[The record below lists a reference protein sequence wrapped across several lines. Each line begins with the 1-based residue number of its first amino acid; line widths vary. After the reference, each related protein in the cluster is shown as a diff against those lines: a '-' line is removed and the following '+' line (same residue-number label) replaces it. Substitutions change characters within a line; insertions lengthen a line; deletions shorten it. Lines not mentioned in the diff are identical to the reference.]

1 MAITP
6 EERALMESYYNNSN
20 SIPPAQKTRL
30 PIANPSQGF
39 FSDVANAVPL
49 AAKQRALGVGQL
61 YSDIT
66 GGDPTDPIMQDL
78 AAQYQQ
84 RHRGNPNDIV
94 FNSAGDMVGSAL
106 GDPLSYLPLGGM
118 ANGLWGMAATGLGFG
133 VASGLTTP
141 LKAGDS
147 RAENTAVQGITGVIA
162 APVIGKTAEGL
173 GYLGQ
178 KAVDAVLP
186 DTAPLP
192 IANTGINVS
201 GDIAGQVQQATAE
214 AGRDT
219 ARGFVPRSIANLP
232 PEQAQRAA
240 LFAKQNVPYS
250 AGDITKDVT
259 QQGLEDMARKGA
271 YGEESQALAAAFREG
286 QQKALQNAVTNTAKD
301 IGSGNA
307 YSGNEADVASA
318 LASQV
323 RAKSDSAWLDV
334 GKAYDKVQK
343 SGAAAVPVSAF
354 GRLRDTAGRIR
365 NDYPI
370 DAMPR
375 TASALNRIDNFFE
388 NYSDKSALNYKAVD
402 NFRKF
407 LGNAYQGAAD
417 DSERAALGQLRT
429 EIDNVVDDSLEQG
442 LIKGNPATIT
452 ALKNARG
459 MAKEYFSRFEDNKIV
474 DSIIRKDMTPESVIN
489 LTLGYGQLGAKKEA
503 ATTIDAIKNIV
514 GEQALE
520 FQQLKQAGLFRLLGT
535 NADTLARD
543 GISGIKPAKN
553 LDTLIRTNKSLWNTL
568 YTPEEQATITD
579 LAKVIKEATV
589 KEPGAVNFSGTAP
602 ALIRHINSIFG
613 RLGFLGNLVSA
624 GINKAAGGATKMGV
638 QSNLAQSFAGKIA
651 VPSIAQ
657 ALARKAGTQAGAVT
671 GATLGNDMVRGSD
684 MRSVPVNIT
693 PDERNLMEQFY
704 QQQQAPAAQP
714 HSEIAPAIE
723 KASQVSGVDA
733 DLLRK
738 IAQKESAMN
747 PTASNPNSSAQG
759 LFQITNRTWRGLVKR
774 YGKDYG
780 INYSDRKK
788 PEANA
793 IMAGLLTK
801 ENSERLTKRIGRAPE
816 PGEIYMAH
824 FLGDYAASKLIKSKD
839 SSNAAAALFPD
850 AAKANRSVFYH
861 NSGNGK
867 PLTASELYQKL
878 TSTIV

>member
-6 EERALMESYYNNSN
+6 EERALMETYYNNSN
-20 SIPPAQKTRL
+20 STPPAQKARA

-39 FSDVANAVPL
+39 FSDVTNAVPL

-61 YSDIT
+61 YSDAT
-66 GGDPTDPIMQDL
+66 GGDPTDPVMQDL
-78 AAQYQQ
+78 AEQYQLQ
-84 RHRGNPNDIV
+84 HRGNPNDIIY
-94 FNSAGDMVGSAL
+94 NSAGDMVGSIL
-106 GDPLSYLPLGGM
+106 GDPISYVPLGG
-118 ANGLWGMAATGLGFG
+118 AAKSFWGMAGKGLQYG
-133 VASGLTTP
+133 VASGVTTP
-141 LKAGDS
+141 LKEGDS
-147 RAENTAVQGITGVIA
+147 RVLNTVAQGVAGTVLGPLVGKTVEGMGYLGGKAIDAILPDTVPLPNENTA
-162 APVIGKTAEGL
+162 
-173 GYLGQ
+173 
-178 KAVDAVLP
+178 
-186 DTAPLP
+186 
-192 IANTGINVS
+192 INIS
-201 GDIAGQVQQATAE
+201 GDIASQVQQATTE
-214 AGRDT
+214 AGKE
-219 ARGFVPRSIANLP
+219 AAGGFIPRGIAKLP

-240 LFAKQNVPYS
+240 LFLKQGVPYS

-259 QQGLEDMARKGA
+259 QQGLEDMAAKGA
-271 YGEESQALAAAFREG
+271 YGPEAQATAQTFMQG
-286 QQKALQNAVTNTAKD
+286 KQQALQNAVSNTAKE
-301 IGSGNA
+301 IGSGNVFT
-307 YSGNEADVASA
+307 GNEADVASA

-323 RAKSDSAWLDV
+323 RAKSDSAWMEV

-375 TASALNRIDNFFE
+375 TASALNRIDSFFE

-417 DSERAALGQLRT
+417 DSERAALGQLRS
-429 EIDNVVDDSLEQG
+429 EIDSVVDDSLEQG

-474 DSIIRKDMTPESVIN
+474 DTIIRKDMTPESVIN

-503 ATTIDAIKNIV
+503 ATTINAIKNIV
-514 GEQALE
+514 GEVAPE
-520 FQQLKQAGLFRLLGT
+520 FQQLKQAGLFRILGT

-543 GISGIKPAKN
+543 GISGIKPVKN
-553 LDTLIRTNKSLWNTL
+553 LDTLINTNKTLWNSL
-568 YTPEEQATITD
+568 YTPDEQAAITD

-602 ALIRHINSIFG
+602 ALIRHMNSLLG
-613 RLGFLGNLVSA
+613 RFGFLGNIVSA
-624 GINKAAGGATKMGV
+624 GMNKVAGGATKMGV
-638 QSNLAQSFAGKIA
+638 QANLAQSFSGKIA
-651 VPSIAQ
+651 APSLSQAIARQ
-657 ALARKAGTQAGAVT
+657 LGTQAGAVG
-671 GATLGNDMVRGSD
+671 GASVANDLMRSGD
-684 MRSVPVNIT
+684 MRAVPVTIT

-747 PTASNPNSSAQG
+747 PDAENPNSSAQG
-759 LFQITNRTWRGLVKR
+759 LFQITNRTWRGLVKK
-774 YGKDYG
+774 YGKEQG
-780 INYSDRKK
+780 IGYSDRKDPLK
-788 PEANA
+788 NA
-793 IMAGLLTK
+793 IMAGMLAK

-850 AAKANRSVFYH
+850 AAKANRSIFYH
-861 NSGNGK
+861 NSGKGK